1 LGQAYF
7 RQSNYPK
14 AVEQLIE
21 AVELYGAITDT
32 NAPFYNMLGQAYI
45 RDSLDNC
52 SEAVPLFQE
61 VLTVNSLA
69 VEDAEDGI
77 EECRR
82 AGLTVP

>member
-1 LGQAYF
+1 
-7 RQSNYPK
+7 
-14 AVEQLIE
+14 
-21 AVELYGAITDT
+21 
-32 NAPFYNMLGQAYI
+32 LGQAYI

-69 VEDAEDGI
+69 VEDAEEGI